1 MVRVTPALAAAVPI
15 GIVLGLGLW
24 TLASLVPSLSRP
36 RLLARV
42 APHVL
47 DVSAE
52 ARALVA
58 RRPSEPSPVLGLLVG
73 PPVER
78 IRRVMAAVL
87 GGDDTVRRRLR
98 QSGDGRTADGFRSR
112 QLIWAGVGAVG
123 GILIALVAARTGSA
137 PLPVQIA
144 VVPLIAGVGL
154 LLPERMLVHS
164 AQTRLRRMSEEL
176 PTVLEFLTLA
186 LSAGE
191 SLPDT
196 LGRVARAGTGELARE
211 MAAVIAEVNTGVSL
225 SSALQ
230 RCAAAVDLPA
240 LTRCVEQLVPALER
254 GSPLVEVLRA
264 QAQDA
269 REDAK
274 RGLIEAA
281 GRKEIAMLVPLV
293 FLILP
298 VTILFAIYPGVLV
311 LQLGF

>member
-1 MVRVTPALAAAVPI
+1 MTPALAAAVAV
-15 GIVLGLGLW
+15 GILLGLGLW
-24 TLASLVPSLSRP
+24 TLASLVPAMARP

-42 APHVL
+42 VPHVL
-47 DVSAE
+47 DVSSE

-58 RRPSEPSPVLGLLVG
+58 RRPSEPSPLLGLLIG
-73 PPVER
+73 SPVQR
-78 IRRVMAAVL
+78 MRRALTVVL
-87 GGDDTVRRRLR
+87 GGDEAVRRRLR
-98 QSGDGRTADGFRSR
+98 QAGEQRGAEDFRSR
-112 QLIWAGVGAVG
+112 QLAWAAAGAVV
-123 GILIALVAARTGSA
+123 GILVAAILGRTGSA
-137 PLPVQIA
+137 PPLVQLGI
-144 VVPLIAGVGL
+144 VPLAAGVGL
-154 LLPERMLVHS
+154 LLPERMLLRAS
-164 AQTRLRRMSEEL
+164 RARLRRMTDEL

-191 SLPDT
+191 SLPDA
-196 LGRVARAGTGELARE
+196 LRRVARVGVGELARE
-211 MAAVIAEVNTGVSL
+211 ISAVVAEVNTGVAL
-225 SSALQ
+225 APALQ

-274 RGLIEAA
+274 RNLIEAA